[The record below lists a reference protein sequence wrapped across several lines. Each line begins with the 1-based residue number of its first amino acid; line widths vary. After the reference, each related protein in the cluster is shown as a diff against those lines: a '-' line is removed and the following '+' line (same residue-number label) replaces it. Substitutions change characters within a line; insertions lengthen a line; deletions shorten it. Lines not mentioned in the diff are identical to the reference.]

1 MQIAAETAKFQ
12 SLPSATL
19 SEFSVTVWQSQ
30 FSRHRSDR
38 CNGAVVCFEPSDIPV
53 AVAKVF
59 LAVDGMQG
67 ATPAELQPQVIDYG
81 LGSFLDLGWQTGSAP
96 SWDQLIGPIG

>member
-19 SEFSVTVWQSQ
+19 SEFSVTVCQSQ
-30 FSRHRSDR
+30 FSRHRANR
-38 CNGAVVCFEPSDIPV
+38 CNGEVVCFDPSDIPV

-59 LAVDGMQG
+59 HAVDGMRG
-67 ATPAELQPQVIDYG
+67 AVSAEFRPQLIDDG
-81 LGSFLDLGWQTGSAP
+81 LGNLLHLGWQTGSAP
-96 SWDQLIGPIG
+96 SRDQLIGPIG